1 MNTKLLFFGILFI
14 SLFISSCSTIKMP
27 KCVGK
32 QDKDLIIRWG
42 EIYPKQNMTT
52 YYELNTSL
60 DLLLVIQREDNPEPK
75 IQKIGK
81 YNDSLYCDLLVKLR
95 NGIIEV
101 QSLNSPGDDVSNFM
115 EYVDKPNNAHFRA
128 TWNPVFTNRGNEL
141 FKKIFSEY
149 QEGIKNL
156 Q

>member
-1 MNTKLLFFGILFI
+1 MKFKIFVLILSSFCLI
-14 SLFISSCSTIKMP
+14 FSSCSSVKMP

-42 EIYPKQNMTT
+42 EIYQKQKMTT

-60 DLLLVIQREDNPEPK
+60 DLLLVIQRDDNSEPK

-81 YNDSLYCDLLVKLR
+81 FNDSLYCNLLTKLR

-115 EYVDKPNNAHFRA
+115 EYVDKTNNAHFRA
-128 TWNPVFTNRGNEL
+128 TWNPIFTNKGNEL

-149 QEGIKNL
+149 QEGIKNS